1 MNYRTFGRTGWK
13 VSEIGHGMWGMG
25 SWLDSDDKQSIKSLH
40 RAVEL
45 GVNFFDTA
53 WIYGDGHSEKLLA
66 QILKAHRNKK
76 LYVSTKIPPKNM
88 KWPAEPW
95 YNINDTYPPNHIV
108 EYTEKSLKNLGIDA
122 IDLILFHV
130 WDDVWAQDEG
140 WQNTI
145 KNLKKRGLIKAFGIS
160 IDRWESNNVIQAIES
175 DLIDAVEVIYN
186 IFDQAPE
193 DKLFPLC
200 REKNIAVIAR
210 VPFDEGSLTG
220 TLTLDSSWSKGD
232 WRNSYFTP
240 ENLKET
246 LKRISLLNE
255 TLPEN
260 MNLTE
265 LALRFILSN
274 SDVSTTIPGMR
285 KVAHVESNIIA
296 SQKGNLDADLIAELR
311 AHRWDRKH
319 ISKDKH

>member
-311 AHRWDRKH
+311 AHRWDRKP